1 MSISSVRIALESK
14 LSAMTPSL
22 STAWENVSFTPVTG
36 TPYQRAYLMPATPA
50 NPTMGD
56 GYYREQGIFQVTLM
70 YPLQAGPKTAADRA
84 ELIRAAFK
92 RGTSITIDGID
103 NWYDYFFSPF
113 GGITTTIVDR
123 TPEIGQ
129 GRVDGDRWAL
139 PVKIRWYAGIY

>member
-1 MSISSVRIALESK
+1 MSLIAVRIALETK
-14 LSAMTPSL
+14 LATITPEL
-22 STAWENVSFTPVTG
+22 STAYENVPFTPVTG
-36 TPYQRAYLMPATPA
+36 TAYQAAYLLPATPA

-70 YPLQAGPKTAADRA
+70 YPLQSGPKTAADRA

-92 RGTSITIDGID
+92 RGTTLTSSTVSVIIE
-103 NWYDYFFSPF
+103 
-113 GGITTTIVDR
+113 R

>member
-1 MSISSVRIALESK
+1 MSIISIRAAIESK
-14 LSAMTPSL
+14 LATISPAI
-22 STAWENVSFTPVTG
+22 STAYENVPFTPVTG
-36 TPYQRAYLMPATPA
+36 TAYQAAYLMPATPA

-92 RGTSITIDGID
+92 RGTTLTSGTVSVIIE
-103 NWYDYFFSPF
+103 
-113 GGITTTIVDR
+113 R

>member
-1 MSISSVRIALESK
+1 MSLIAVRIALETK
-14 LSAMTPSL
+14 LATITPAL
-22 STAWENVSFTPVTG
+22 STAYENVPFTPVTG
-36 TPYQRAYLMPATPA
+36 TAYQAAYLLPATPA

-84 ELIRAAFK
+84 ELIRTAFK
-92 RGTSITIDGID
+92 RGTTLTSGTVSVII
-103 NWYDYFFSPF
+103 
-113 GGITTTIVDR
+113 DR

>member
-1 MSISSVRIALESK
+1 MSLIAVRIALESK

-22 STAWENVSFTPVTG
+22 STAWENVPFTPVTG
-36 TPYQRAYLMPATPA
+36 VPYAAAYLMPATPA

-92 RGTSITIDGID
+92 RGTTLTKSTVSVIIE
-103 NWYDYFFSPF
+103 
-113 GGITTTIVDR
+113 R

>member
-14 LSAMTPSL
+14 LSAMTPTISY
-22 STAWENVSFTPVTG
+22 AWENVPFTPVTG
-36 TPYQRAYLMPATPA
+36 VPYAAAYLLPATPA

-70 YPLQAGPKTAADRA
+70 YPLQEGPKTAADRA

-92 RGTSITIDGID
+92 RGTTLTSGTVSVIIE
-103 NWYDYFFSPF
+103 
-113 GGITTTIVDR
+113 R

>member
-1 MSISSVRIALESK
+1 MSISSVRIALETK
-14 LSAMTPSL
+14 LATITPEL
-22 STAWENVSFTPVTG
+22 STAYENVPFTPVTG

-70 YPLQAGPKTAADRA
+70 FPLQAGPKTAADRA

-92 RGTSITIDGID
+92 RGTSLT
-103 NWYDYFFSPF
+103 S
-113 GGITTTIVDR
+113 GGITTIIER

>member
-1 MSISSVRIALESK
+1 MSLTAIRIALETK
-14 LSAMTPSL
+14 LAAITPEL
-22 STAWENVSFTPVTG
+22 STAYENVPFTPVTG
-36 TPYQRAYLMPATPA
+36 TAYQAAYLMPATPA

-92 RGTSITIDGID
+92 RGTTLTSGTVSVIIE
-103 NWYDYFFSPF
+103 
-113 GGITTTIVDR
+113 R

>member
-1 MSISSVRIALESK
+1 MSLASVRIALENK
-14 LSAMTPSL
+14 LNAMTPAL
-22 STAWENVSFTPVTG
+22 STAWENVPFTPVSG
-36 TPYQRAYLMPATPA
+36 TPYQAAYLLPATPA

-92 RGTSITIDGID
+92 RGTSMT
-103 NWYDYFFSPF
+103 S
-113 GGITTTIVDR
+113 GGITTIIER
-123 TPEIGQ
+123 TLEIGQ

>member
-1 MSISSVRIALESK
+1 MSISSVRIALETK
-14 LSAMTPSL
+14 LATITPAL
-22 STAWENVSFTPVTG
+22 STAYENVPFTPVTG
-36 TPYQRAYLMPATPA
+36 TAYQAAYLLPATPA

-70 YPLQAGPKTAADRA
+70 YPLQAGPKTAAARA

>member
-1 MSISSVRIALESK
+1 MSLASVRIALESK
-14 LSAMTPSL
+14 LNAMTPAL
-22 STAWENVSFTPVTG
+22 STAWENVPFTPVTG

-92 RGTSITIDGID
+92 RGTSMT
-103 NWYDYFFSPF
+103 S
-113 GGITTTIVDR
+113 GGITTIIER

-129 GRVDGDRWAL
+129 GRVDGDRWMQI
-139 PVKIRWYAGIY
+139 VRIRWFAGIY

>member
-1 MSISSVRIALESK
+1 MSISSVRIALETK
-14 LSAMTPSL
+14 LATITPEL
-22 STAWENVSFTPVTG
+22 STAYENVPFTPVTG
-36 TPYQRAYLMPATPA
+36 TAYQAAYLLPATPA

-92 RGTSITIDGID
+92 RGTTLTSGTVSVIIE
-103 NWYDYFFSPF
+103 
-113 GGITTTIVDR
+113 R

-139 PVKIRWYAGIY
+139 PVKIRYYAGVFV

>member
-14 LSAMTPSL
+14 LNAMTPSL
-22 STAWENVSFTPVTG
+22 STAYENVPFTPVTG
-36 TPYQRAYLMPATPA
+36 TAYQMAFLLPATPA

-92 RGTSITIDGID
+92 RGTSMT
-103 NWYDYFFSPF
+103 S
-113 GGITTTIVDR
+113 GGITTIVER

>member
-1 MSISSVRIALESK
+1 MSLIAVRIALETK
-14 LSAMTPSL
+14 LSTITPAL
-22 STAWENVSFTPVTG
+22 STAYENVPFTPVTG
-36 TPYQRAYLMPATPA
+36 TAYQMAFLLPATPA

-92 RGTSITIDGID
+92 RGTSMT
-103 NWYDYFFSPF
+103 S
-113 GGITTTIVDR
+113 GGITTIVER

-139 PVKIRWYAGIY
+139 PVKIRWFAGIY

>member
-1 MSISSVRIALESK
+1 MSLAFVRIALEST
-14 LSAMTPSL
+14 LNAMTPTL
-22 STAWENVSFTPVTG
+22 STAWENVPFTPVTG
-36 TPYQRAYLMPATPA
+36 TPYQAAYLMPATPA

-56 GYYREQGIFQVTLM
+56 GYYREQGIFQVSLM

-113 GGITTTIVDR
+113 GGITTTIVER

-129 GRVDGDRWAL
+129 GRVDGDRWHV

>member
-1 MSISSVRIALESK
+1 MSIVSVRAALEAK
-14 LSAMTPSL
+14 LNAMTPSL
-22 STAWENVSFTPVTG
+22 STAWENVPFTPVTG
-36 TPYQRAYLMPATPA
+36 TPYQMVFLLPATPA

-92 RGTSITIDGID
+92 RGTSMT
-103 NWYDYFFSPF
+103 S
-113 GGITTTIVDR
+113 GGITTIVER